1 MANVKIKDNTG
12 KDAGSA
18 TLDDAVFGVK
28 PNVAVMHQ
36 VVRAQRAS

>member
-1 MANVKIKDNTG
+1 MANVKVKDITG

-18 TLDDAVFGVK
+18 KLEDSVFGVK
-28 PNVAVMHQ
+28 PNVAVMHE